1 MAYDGRRDCAEAS
14 GTATARCM
22 GEYMRAMRCLLLAA
36 GLSIAGHVAAQTY
49 PARPVRIVSPFP
61 PGGPTDTVARVIATN
76 LSDRLGQQFIVD
88 NRPGAGGNI
97 GMGIVARAAGDG
109 HTILVTSSVYVVNP
123 GLYNTIPYEPY
134 KDFIPVTL
142 AASTPNAIIV
152 HPQFSART
160 MKDLVAYAKANPG
173 KVNYSSSGSGTT
185 GHLAL
190 ELLKIVAGI
199 DIQHVPYNG
208 GGPMMTAVLSNQVQA
223 GSGALSSSAGQ
234 IRAGLVRGL
243 AVTGAKRSSS
253 VPDVPTVAETGFPD
267 LQSETISAV
276 FVPAG
281 TPPAVVDLLYREIV
295 RAMQR
300 QDVRERLIGIGVE
313 PVANSPTEFTAYL
326 KSEIPK
332 WSKVIKQAGIRAD

>member
-1 MAYDGRRDCAEAS
+1 MKIAMR
-14 GTATARCM
+14 
-22 GEYMRAMRCLLLAA
+22 RAMLVGIFAA
-36 GLSIAGHVAAQTY
+36 GAAMADGY

-300 QDVRERLIGIGVE
+300 QDVRDRLIGIGVE
-313 PVANSPTEFTAYL
+313 PVASSPAEFTAYL
-326 KSEIPK
+326 RSEIPK